1 MCVRMCVFVYMC
13 VCVCVC
19 VYVCTFVCVVCER
32 ERESINLHRITMVVT
47 PYALQASLE
56 ATHPLHAHKG
66 RVKMLDSTGDLQEC
80 K

>member
-1 MCVRMCVFVYMC
+1 MC

-19 VYVCTFVCVVCER
+19 VRLCVLCVRER
-32 ERESINLHRITMVVT
+32 ERESINLHRITTVVT
-47 PYALQASLE
+47 PYALHASLE